1 MSKPACM
8 NCATRPLCAPHTLE
22 VADIH
27 QIDRMITGRYA
38 IRTGER
44 LRLEEEEG
52 GSVFL
57 VRTGVSKCTYLTADG
72 GECVT
77 GFLDSGDLL
86 TLDRNEL
93 HGKVCELVA
102 LTPSTVCRL
111 SLAQLRL
118 AALDNPQL
126 QRQLIYLLSREIARQ
141 GLAVQLLRH
150 TSAAQRL
157 AHFLVSASWK
167 NAQRGKPDT
176 DFMLPMTRRD
186 LADYLG
192 LSESTTARLYSEF
205 NKLGYIQLHHRHL
218 RILQPEALRKLA
230 GASAFPE
237 RQAVATES

>member
-1 MSKPACM
+1 MSKAACM
-8 NCATRPLCAPHTLE
+8 NCATRHLCAPHALE
-22 VADIH
+22 VADVR
-27 QIDRMITGRYA
+27 QIDSMISGRYA
-38 IRTGER
+38 VRTGER

-57 VRTGVSKCTYLTADG
+57 VRTGILKCSYLTADG

-86 TLDRNEL
+86 TLDRKEL
-93 HGKVCELVA
+93 HGKACELVA
-102 LTPSTVCRL
+102 LSPSTLCRL
-111 SLAQLRL
+111 SLAQLRQ
-118 AALDNPQL
+118 AAADNPQL
-126 QRQLIYLLSREIARQ
+126 QRQLVYLLSREIARQ

-157 AHFLVSASWK
+157 AHFLVSAAWK

-176 DFMLPMTRRD
+176 EFMLPMTRRD

-230 GASAFPE
+230 GASAFPGRPAE
-237 RQAVATES
+237 T